1 MKQTTD
7 IHRHS
12 LEALIHI
19 ICWGLFFAFPLFFVQ
34 RTNGTI
40 DWDAFFHH
48 SLFPASTFIIFYL
61 NYFVLIPHILFHE
74 HTKRFLFINLIVIV
88 CMTFSLRYLN
98 NLFSPPP
105 ASLNRPLPP
114 QFIFY
119 LRDMSGLIFSAG
131 LSVAIRMSI
140 RWNQDKAAQ
149 REALKSLTEAEL
161 KNLRNQLN
169 PHFLLNTLNN
179 IYALI
184 AFDTDKAQQAVQ
196 ELSKLLRY
204 VLYDNQQMFVPLAKE
219 IDFIKNYIELMR
231 IRVSPQVTIETSFD
245 IKPNSQT
252 PIAPLLFISLIEN
265 AFKHGISPTEPSF
278 IRIAIGETEDQIH
291 CTIRNS
297 NYPKTRTDKSGS
309 GIGLEQV
316 SKRLELIYP
325 GNYQWERSLS
335 ADGSEYI
342 SSLKIKL
349 HHSPL
354 NKQA

>member
-40 DWDAFFHH
+40 DWNAFLHH
-48 SLFPASTFIIFYL
+48 SLFPTSTFIIFYL
-61 NYFVLIPHILFHE
+61 NYFVLIPHVLFHE
-74 HTKRFLFINLIVIV
+74 HTKRFLFINLIIIV

-105 ASLNRPLPP
+105 ASFNRPLPP

-119 LRDMSGLIFSAG
+119 LRDMSGLVFSAG

-140 RWNQDKAAQ
+140 RWNKAEAER
-149 REALKSLTEAEL
+149 REAVKSRTEAEL

-184 AFDTDKAQQAVQ
+184 AFDTEKAQQAVQ

-204 VLYDNQQMFVPLAKE
+204 VLYDNQQMFVPLIKE

-231 IRVSPQVTIETSFD
+231 IRVSSQVTIETSFD

-252 PIAPLLFISLIEN
+252 PIAPLIFISLIEN

-278 IRIAIGETEDQIH
+278 IRIAITETEEQI
-291 CTIRNS
+291 CCNIRNS
-297 NYPKTRTDKSGS
+297 NHPKTRTDKSGS

-325 GNYQWERSLS
+325 ESYQWEQSLS
-335 ADGSEYI
+335 TDGKEYI
-342 SSLKIKL
+342 SSINIKL
-349 HHSPL
+349 HHPY
-354 NKQA
+354 